1 MPTPLPFTP
10 AEMKSRLSTIRNQMA
25 AQGIDALIT
34 RNQANIRYA
43 TGFRGEP
50 HTLFLTA
57 ETAVLYTSFRTL
69 PWAQRQ
75 TQPIQSQLEL
85 STSHSPIED
94 IASRLSSDTTHL
106 GVDLTLTHLQFNTL
120 AKQLSSTSLT
130 PCSAIEHARRIKSP
144 AEIELLTQSQRIN
157 ESIFNAVLP
166 QIKPGL
172 TERAVQGLILT
183 EIAQREEVDGYSFA
197 PIVAAGGNAWEIH
210 HLPDH
215 TLIKANDILLLDLGV
230 IYQGYASD
238 MTRTISIGKA
248 SSQER
253 EVYEIVS
260 KAQEAAIA
268 HLKPQART
276 HDVDQEARKIITQA
290 GHEKSFTHGLGHS
303 IGLETHDPGP
313 HLSPSTPNEIIEP
326 GMAFTVEPG
335 IYLENAFG
343 VRTED
348 VIVVT
353 PTGNTN
359 ITQQPK
365 DLLEL
370 CC

>member
-1 MPTPLPFTP
+1 MR
-10 AEMKSRLSTIRNQMA
+10 ARLSAIRNQMA
-25 AQGIDALIT
+25 TQGIDALVT
-34 RNQANIRYA
+34 RNQANVRYA

-50 HTLFLTA
+50 HTLLLTA

-69 PWAQRQ
+69 PWAQQQ
-75 TQPIQSQLEL
+75 TQPVQSQLEL
-85 STSHSPIED
+85 STSPSPIDD
-94 IASRLSSDTTHL
+94 IAKRITSEATNV
-106 GVDLTLTHLQFNTL
+106 GVDLTLTHPQF
-120 AKQLSSTSLT
+120 LSFSEKLPSKSLT
-130 PCSAIEHARRIKSP
+130 PCSVIEHTRRYKSP
-144 AEIELLTQSQRIN
+144 AEIELLIQSQLIN
-157 ESIFNAVLP
+157 ESIFNAVIP

-172 TERAVQGLILT
+172 TERTVQGIILT
-183 EIAQREEVDGYSFA
+183 EIGQREEIDGYSFA

-215 TLIKANDILLLDLGV
+215 TPIKDNDILLLDLGV

-248 SSQER
+248 SSQEH
-253 EVYEIVS
+253 EVYEIVR

-268 HLKPQART
+268 HLKPQAQT
-276 HDVDQEARKIITQA
+276 HDVDQIARGVITQA
-290 GHEKSFTHGLGHS
+290 GHGKSFTHGLGHS
-303 IGLETHDPGP
+303 IGLETHDPGLN
-313 HLSPSTPNEIIEP
+313 LSPSTPNEIIAP

-343 VRTED
+343 VRIED
-348 VIVVT
+348 VIIAT
-353 PTGNTN
+353 PEGNLN

-370 CC
+370 HC